1 MSNAR
6 SREVMT
12 GVNKLKQTKKLE
24 NGGVKLLLV
33 IRRIKEENSTAGRR
47 SKNSEEQLNEL
58 RR

>member
-24 NGGVKLLLV
+24 NGGVKSLLV